1 MELIREAFLY
11 QSRFAGETVVFK
23 IEFPVTESSGFSYLM
38 KDIALLAKT
47 GIKVVIVPGSTE
59 YVSRVLRDH
68 AIESSFVRGE
78 RVTTENAM
86 QYVEMAAFHAATRFV
101 TAFSASR
108 LDALIGNF
116 VRARGRGVVDGLDFE
131 KTGTVDKIFSEG
143 IVRAQDAGMIPILPC
158 IGWSSAGKAYNV
170 SSSGIAAAVCAA
182 LRAIKLVIVTAGRT
196 LGADG
201 VLLPPDVERDEDG
214 AILRLSPASARR
226 ILQLNEAEA
235 DKNPA
240 NGKLCAAL
248 RLTLGA
254 LDTGVE
260 RVHIVNGEEEGVI
273 LRELFSNLG
282 AGTMIHAGEYDA
294 IRAVR
299 TADIPDMLRLME
311 PLMQKGILLR
321 RSAEDIQQKKD
332 DYAVFVIDGAIH
344 ACAALHDWGEGQ
356 AEVAALAADPM
367 YSSMGAGRRLVRY
380 LLEKAAKQGFTRVF
394 ALTTRSLDW
403 FEQLGFRQAPVSSL
417 PARKRALYDHARG
430 SKVAALDL

>member
-214 AILRLSPASARR
+214 AILRLSPASARQ